1 MTEREK
7 QVYDALSAQCAK
19 REYCVADIRRK
30 ALQRLSQ
37 DPSVAPGS
45 ALGRGSSSALGR
57 GSSGTPGSALGRG
70 AVASGSVRASGAA
83 VASGSALASGPER
96 VSGAALAGAVSSAE
110 AVVAALVADGFVDDR
125 RYAAAFAREKSALSG
140 WGPVK
145 IRSALLA
152 RGVARDAVLEA
163 LEAVD
168 PERAAAKLEKV
179 LETKWRAL
187 RDDPQGRLK
196 LIRFALSRGYDYDP
210 IRPLVERI
218 TRPSEDD

>member
-19 REYCVADIRRK
+19 REYCVADVRRK
-30 ALQRLSQ
+30 ALQRLEF
-37 DPSVAPGS
+37 DAS
-45 ALGRGSSSALGR
+45 A
-57 GSSGTPGSALGRG
+57 
-70 AVASGSVRASGAA
+70 
-83 VASGSALASGPER
+83 
-96 VSGAALAGAVSSAE
+96 AE

-125 RYAAAFAREKSALSG
+125 RYAAAYAREKSALSG

-163 LEAVD
+163 LDSVD

-179 LETKWRAL
+179 LETKWRTL

-196 LIRFALSRGYDYDP
+196 LIRFALSRGYDYEP
-210 IRPLVERI
+210 IRSMIERI
-218 TRPSEDD
+218 TRPTDED